1 MIRGYNM
8 QPLENLEKSQY
19 FILYFSLG
27 TNETYMLV
35 CMTTRGYRLRAL
47 PDPVPFL
54 RMSSGRRARWVRRMW
69 RVRSHGVKR
78 RCGARDDGHESLHM
92 LTPVTVL
99 KPSPKTRLKLGLRKV
114 SCMIGLEMTSLARLW
129 VISLCSQGITN
140 HLGGDE
146 QTSTERT

>member
-8 QPLENLEKSQY
+8 QPRWKSWKIPVFHLIFLSWHEWNIY
-19 FILYFSLG
+19 VGLYD
-27 TNETYMLV
+27 
-35 CMTTRGYRLRAL
+35 GYRLRAL

-92 LTPVTVL
+92 LTPVNVL
-99 KPSPKTRLKLGLRKV
+99 KPSQKTRLKLGLRKV